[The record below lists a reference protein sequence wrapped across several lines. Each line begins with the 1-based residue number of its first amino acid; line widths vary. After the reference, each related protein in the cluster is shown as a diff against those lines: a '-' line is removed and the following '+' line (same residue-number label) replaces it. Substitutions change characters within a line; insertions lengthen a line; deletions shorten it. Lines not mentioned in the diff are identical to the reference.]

1 MPTLLDPK
9 NDYVFKRLFADEPEL
24 LIALINAV
32 RYRAPPIRSIRIR
45 NPAIDPSELHGK
57 YIMLDLLAEDS
68 NGTRYNIEMQVRRQH
83 AYGARSTY
91 YLAKIIC
98 DQLVAGDAYERLCPV
113 VGIHLL
119 DFDLFRAQEH
129 RGQAVWCFEMRDLD
143 TPNVCLGD
151 ELQLNVIEL
160 KKAER
165 LGQLP
170 PALSAWVTLFE
181 HWQEENIMSAI
192 TDKPTRRAYDKLA
205 ALSADEEARR
215 LAFVR
220 ERALHDEAQF
230 LLEAREE
237 GRKEG
242 HKEGRKEGHKE
253 GRKEGHKEGQK
264 KGRDDALRQTAA
276 NLIRNTGLDDASIAT
291 VTGLDIGEIAALRGD
306 V

>member
-1 MPTLLDPK
+1 LRAIE
-9 NDYVFKRLFADEPEL
+9 KRERGVPSRL
-24 LIALINAV
+24 
-32 RYRAPPIRSIRIR
+32 RARTPR
-45 NPAIDPSELHGK
+45 
-57 YIMLDLLAEDS
+57 
-68 NGTRYNIEMQVRRQH
+68 
-83 AYGARSTY
+83 
-91 YLAKIIC
+91 
-98 DQLVAGDAYERLCPV
+98 DAYERLCPV

-143 TPNVCLGD
+143 TPNVRLGD

-237 GRKEG
+237 GRA
-242 HKEGRKEGHKE
+242 RKAT
-253 GRKEGHKEGQK
+253 RKVARKATRK
-264 KGRDDALRQTAA
+264 VKRKAAMTPCARPRQT
-276 NLIRNTGLDDASIAT
+276 
-291 VTGLDIGEIAALRGD
+291 
-306 V
+306 

>member
-1 MPTLLDPK
+1 VPS
-9 NDYVFKRLFADEPEL
+9 RLW
-24 LIALINAV
+24 
-32 RYRAPPIRSIRIR
+32 
-45 NPAIDPSELHGK
+45 
-57 YIMLDLLAEDS
+57 
-68 NGTRYNIEMQVRRQH
+68 
-83 AYGARSTY
+83 ARTPR
-91 YLAKIIC
+91 
-98 DQLVAGDAYERLCPV
+98 DAYERLCPV

-143 TPNVCLGD
+143 TPNVRLGD

-237 GRKEG
+237 GRE
-242 HKEGRKEGHKE
+242 EGHKE